1 MVLVFIIL
9 NDQGDRAHTKN
20 SLLIERFISHGQDL
34 WKLLGTKIIVYIRL
48 QDSLGTPTCMVATS
62 LPWSPKRLPWR
73 HVQMLYSLLSH
84 SYNTPCLPLLLP
96 PPPAP
101 PKIVSISIVSSFSW
115 DLQSSQE
122 NLKTIFIRHLHIPH
136 NAHYLTPKISHSL
149 CFSFL
154 LDITAVPREIE
165 NNAYARFWGANK
177 VYYGG
182 CASGKCNIFGG
193 KQGVLWLMWK

>member
-1 MVLVFIIL
+1 MEH
-9 NDQGDRAHTKN
+9 QPA
-20 SLLIERFISHGQDL
+20 
-34 WKLLGTKIIVYIRL
+34 W
-48 QDSLGTPTCMVATS
+48 
-62 LPWSPKRLPWR
+62 
-73 HVQMLYSLLSH
+73 
-84 SYNTPCLPLLLP
+84 LPLHCLDHQNDFRDAMCKCSIRYFHIPIIHLVYPSSSP

-122 NLKTIFIRHLHIPH
+122 NLKTIFIRHLHISH

-182 CASGKCNIFGG
+182 CASGKCNIIGG
-193 KQGVLWLMWK
+193 KQGVLWLM

>member
-34 WKLLGTKIIVYIRL
+34 RKLLGTKIIVYIRL
-48 QDSLGTPTCMVATS
+48 QDLLGTPTCMVATS

-84 SYNTPCLPLLLP
+84 SYNTPCLPLL

-122 NLKTIFIRHLHIPH
+122 NLKTIFIRHLHISH
-136 NAHYLTPKISHSL
+136 NAHYLTPKISHS
-149 CFSFL
+149 

-165 NNAYARFWGANK
+165 NNAYARVWGANK

-182 CASGKCNIFGG
+182 CASGKCNILGG

>member
-34 WKLLGTKIIVYIRL
+34 RKLLGTKIIVYIRL

-84 SYNTPCLPLLLP
+84 SYNTPCLPLLL
-96 PPPAP
+96 AP

-122 NLKTIFIRHLHIPH
+122 NLKTIFIRHLHISH